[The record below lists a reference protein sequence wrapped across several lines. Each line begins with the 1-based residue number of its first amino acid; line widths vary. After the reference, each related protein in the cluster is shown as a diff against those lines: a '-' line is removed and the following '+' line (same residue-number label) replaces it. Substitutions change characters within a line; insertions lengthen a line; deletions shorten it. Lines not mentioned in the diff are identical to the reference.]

1 MFQRRLSVRL
11 NPVQMTWVAAFF
23 FTTLGNLALWQT
35 LWSKV
40 EVSSLHG
47 VLFFISLPVFLFCF
61 LNLLLTPVMML
72 PYLRKILLALLVIIS
87 ASCSYFMLSYNI
99 LIDRSMVQNVFE
111 TNQAELAAW
120 FSFPLLL
127 TLFLLGGVPA
137 AALVLLPV
145 KKIGRPIPTLL
156 WWLMHIVVTM
166 TLFAAITLTFY
177 KDYASLLRNN
187 MQIKDQ
193 VLPFNV
199 VRNTHGYLKR
209 KFHANAQLL
218 RAVARD
224 ATRPTADA
232 GKRSKLV
239 IVVVGETA
247 RAQNFQLNGY
257 PRATNPALSTR
268 EGIISFKHV
277 SSCGTA
283 TAISLPCMFS
293 RLTRSQYNDVRAAT
307 EENLLDILQRTGVS
321 ILWRNNNNG
330 GCKGVCERVPT
341 ENMPEQKIAAH
352 CVNKDG
358 TCYDEVLLDRLAD
371 RIDKM
376 QGDALIVLHQLGS
389 HGPTY
394 YERYPP
400 AGKIFSPTC
409 DSNQIDKCSNEALVN
424 TYDNTLVYTDGML
437 SKTID
442 LLQSY
447 SAQRD
452 VAMIYVSDHGESLG
466 ERGMYLH
473 GTPYFIAPDEQTHIP
488 MVMWFSPKF
497 AQDARLNLACLRNRA
512 ENDAFS
518 HDNLYHSMM
527 GLYEIQ
533 SSVYHAGLDLFSACR
548 ER

>member
-1 MFQRRLSVRL
+1 
-11 NPVQMTWVAAFF
+11 
-23 FTTLGNLALWQT
+23 
-35 LWSKV
+35 
-40 EVSSLHG
+40 
-47 VLFFISLPVFLFCF
+47 
-61 LNLLLTPVMML
+61 
-72 PYLRKILLALLVIIS
+72 
-87 ASCSYFMLSYNI
+87 
-99 LIDRSMVQNVFE
+99 
-111 TNQAELAAW
+111 
-120 FSFPLLL
+120 
-127 TLFLLGGVPA
+127 
-137 AALVLLPV
+137 
-145 KKIGRPIPTLL
+145 
-156 WWLMHIVVTM
+156 MHIVVTM

-358 TCYDEVLLDRLAD
+358 TCYDEVFLDRLAD
-371 RIDKM
+371 RIDKLH
-376 QGDALIVLHQLGS
+376 GDALIVLHQLGS

-437 SKTID
+437 SKTVD

-518 HDNLYHSMM
+518 HDNLYHSLM